1 MRASVSNSSPP
12 VPGRLAGCASCCSRS
27 SSSRSDRWRKRIVS
41 VNKPIKIVPPGDGK
55 DKADT
60 PQPADKGS
68 LFERASGAFGFDNLA
83 PARVPAKLPQGKAVR
98 MPIPARRPAAPDDL
112 HEPEP
117 RPESRPESHADAV
130 PAVAARAQPPVVID
144 ADARP
149 SRQRELGGR
158 KVEFTGK
165 PHAISRAHLRD
176 QGMIDPELGSGGL
189 VEEFRIV
196 KRQVLASVEAD
207 GTAKSRRVLIC
218 SPHPGEGKTFCATNL
233 AIALAGE
240 RQSEVVLVD
249 ADFGKPS
256 IMATFGLDPAPGLMD
271 ALRDPAIKVE
281 DLVLGTDIPGLWILP
296 AGERSGSDAE
306 YLASE
311 RTWEVLNRLT
321 RGAHDRIVI
330 FDSPPALAA
339 SPAAE
344 LAKHCGQA
352 LLVAR
357 ADSTARAAL
366 EDAVDLLSGCP
377 DIRLLLND
385 ATFSPSGRKF
395 GKYYGYGESAS

>member
-1 MRASVSNSSPP
+1 
-12 VPGRLAGCASCCSRS
+12 
-27 SSSRSDRWRKRIVS
+27 VS
-41 VNKPIKIVPPGDGK
+41 VNKPIKIVPPGEGK
-55 DKADT
+55 EAADN
-60 PQPADKGS
+60 PQVSGKRS
-68 LFERASGAFGFDNLA
+68 LFERASGAFGFDSLA
-83 PARVPAKLPQGKAVR
+83 PAKVPAKLPQGRAVR
-98 MPIPARRPAAPDDL
+98 MPKPAKRADAPAEFS
-112 HEPEP
+112 EPEQGLD
-117 RPESRPESHADAV
+117 R
-130 PAVAARAQPPVVID
+130 AAAGSQPPVVIE
-144 ADARP
+144 AETRP
-149 SRQRELGGR
+149 ARQREVGGR

-165 PHAISRAHLRD
+165 PQPISRKHLRE
-176 QGMIDPELGSGGL
+176 QGMIDPDLGSSGL

-196 KRQVLASVEAD
+196 KRQVLATAEAD

-240 RQSEVVLVD
+240 RQSEVLLVD

-256 IMATFGLDPAPGLMD
+256 IMKTFGLDPAPGLMD
-271 ALRDPAIKVE
+271 ALRDPSIKVE

-296 AGERSGSDAE
+296 AGQRSGSDAE

-357 ADSTARAAL
+357 ADNTARAAL
-366 EDAVDLLSGCP
+366 EDAIDLLSGCP

>member
-1 MRASVSNSSPP
+1 M
-12 VPGRLAGCASCCSRS
+12 
-27 SSSRSDRWRKRIVS
+27 
-41 VNKPIKIVPPGDGK
+41 NKPIKIVPPDDGK
-55 DKADT
+55 EAADT
-60 PQPADKGS
+60 PPKGS
-68 LFERASGAFGFDNLA
+68 LFERASGAFGLDRLL
-83 PARVPAKLPQGKAVR
+83 PAKVPAKLPLGKAVR
-98 MPIPARRPAAPDDL
+98 MPKPAKRSDGPDDRQDE
-112 HEPEP
+112 H
-117 RPESRPESHADAV
+117 RYDAEAPTDTV
-130 PAVAARAQPPVVID
+130 PAVAARTQTPVVIE

-149 SRQRELGGR
+149 PRQRDIGGR

-165 PHAISRAHLRD
+165 HHEISRKHLRE

-196 KRQVLASVEAD
+196 KRQVLATAEAD

-240 RQSEVVLVD
+240 CQSEVLLVD

-256 IMATFGLDPAPGLMD
+256 IMKTFGLDPAPGLMD
-271 ALRDPAIKVE
+271 ALCDPTIQVE

-395 GKYYGYGESAS
+395 GKYYGYGELES

>member
-1 MRASVSNSSPP
+1 M
-12 VPGRLAGCASCCSRS
+12 
-27 SSSRSDRWRKRIVS
+27 
-41 VNKPIKIVPPGDGK
+41 NKPIKIVPPGDAKPGDGPDNGK
-55 DKADT
+55 EAAEAPHKN
-60 PQPADKGS
+60 S
-68 LFERASGAFGFDNLA
+68 LFERASGAFGFDRLL
-83 PARVPAKLPQGKAVR
+83 PARVPAKLPEGKAVR
-98 MPIPARRPAAPDDL
+98 MPRPAKRADAADDL
-112 HEPEP
+112 RATEPGP
-117 RPESRPESHADAV
+117 DNAV
-130 PAVAARAQPPVVID
+130 TRSQPPVVID

-149 SRQRELGGR
+149 PRQREVGGQ
-158 KVEFTGK
+158 KVEFGGK
-165 PHAISRAHLRD
+165 LHPISRAHLRE

-196 KRQVLASVEAD
+196 KRQVLATVEAE
-207 GTAKSRRVLIC
+207 GTSKSRRVLIC

-240 RQSEVVLVD
+240 RQSEVLLVD

-256 IMATFGLDPAPGLMD
+256 IMKTFGLDPAPGLMD
-271 ALRDPAIKVE
+271 ALRDPSIEVE
-281 DLVLGTDIPGLWILP
+281 KLVVGTDIPGLWILP

-311 RTWEVLNRLT
+311 RTWQVLNRLT

-357 ADSTARAAL
+357 ADCTARAAL
-366 EDAVDLLSGCP
+366 EDAVDLLSGCA

-385 ATFSPSGRKF
+385 VTFSPSGRKF
-395 GKYYGYGESAS
+395 GKYYGYGESPS

>member
-1 MRASVSNSSPP
+1 M
-12 VPGRLAGCASCCSRS
+12 
-27 SSSRSDRWRKRIVS
+27 
-41 VNKPIKIVPPGDGK
+41 NKPINIVPPGDGK
-55 DKADT
+55 EEDDK
-60 PQPADKGS
+60 PQKSS
-68 LFERASGAFGFDNLA
+68 LFERASGAFGLDRLL
-83 PARVPAKLPQGKAVR
+83 PATVPAKLPQGKAVR
-98 MPIPARRPAAPDDL
+98 MPKPAKRADEVHDAEPNPDSAAT
-112 HEPEP
+112 
-117 RPESRPESHADAV
+117 RS
-130 PAVAARAQPPVVID
+130 QPPVVIE

-149 SRQRELGGR
+149 PRQREVGGR

-165 PHAISRAHLRD
+165 LHPISRAHLRE
-176 QGMIDPELGSGGL
+176 QGMIDPDLGSSGL

-196 KRQVLASVEAD
+196 KRQVLATAEAD

-240 RQSEVVLVD
+240 RQSEVLLVD

-256 IMATFGLDPAPGLMD
+256 IMKTFGLDPAPGLMD
-271 ALRDPAIKVE
+271 ALRDPTIQVE
-281 DLVLGTDIPGLWILP
+281 NLVVGTDIPGLWILP

-366 EDAVDLLSGCP
+366 EDAIDLLSGCA
-377 DIRLLLND
+377 DIRMLLND

-395 GKYYGYGESAS
+395 GKYYGYGETAS

>member
-1 MRASVSNSSPP
+1 M
-12 VPGRLAGCASCCSRS
+12 
-27 SSSRSDRWRKRIVS
+27 
-41 VNKPIKIVPPGDGK
+41 NKPINIVPPEEGK
-55 DKADT
+55 EPAET
-60 PQPADKGS
+60 PQARDKGS
-68 LFERASGAFGFDNLA
+68 LFERASGAFGLDRML
-83 PARVPAKLPQGKAVR
+83 PATVPAKLPQGKAVR
-98 MPIPARRPAAPDDL
+98 MPKPARRAGAPENT
-112 HEPEP
+112 HEPVIG
-117 RPESRPESHADAV
+117 PEAA
-130 PAVAARAQPPVVID
+130 PAVAAQPQPQPPVVID

-149 SRQRELGGR
+149 PRQREVGGR
-158 KVEFTGK
+158 KVEFAGELH
-165 PHAISRAHLRD
+165 PISRAHLRE
-176 QGMIDPELGSGGL
+176 QGMIDPDLGSSGL

-196 KRQVLASVEAD
+196 KRQVLATAEAD
-207 GTAKSRRVLIC
+207 GTAKSRRILIC

-240 RQSEVVLVD
+240 RQSEVLLID

-256 IMATFGLDPAPGLMD
+256 IMKTFGLDPAPGLMD
-271 ALRDPAIKVE
+271 ALRDPGIQVE
-281 DLVLGTDIPGLWILP
+281 NLVVGTDIPGLWILP

-377 DIRLLLND
+377 DIKLLLND

>member
-1 MRASVSNSSPP
+1 M
-12 VPGRLAGCASCCSRS
+12 
-27 SSSRSDRWRKRIVS
+27 
-41 VNKPIKIVPPGDGK
+41 NKPINIVPPEEGK
-55 DKADT
+55 ETADA
-60 PQPADKGS
+60 PHKSS
-68 LFERASGAFGFDNLA
+68 LFERASGAFGLDRLLPA
-83 PARVPAKLPQGKAVR
+83 KVPARLPLGKAVR
-98 MPIPARRPAAPDDL
+98 MPGPARHPSSDELPESEPHPDSVAAP
-112 HEPEP
+112 
-117 RPESRPESHADAV
+117 S
-130 PAVAARAQPPVVID
+130 QPPMVID

-149 SRQRELGGR
+149 PRQREVGGR
-158 KVEFTGK
+158 KVEFGGTLH
-165 PHAISRAHLRD
+165 PISRAHLRE

-196 KRQVLASVEAD
+196 KRQVLATAEAG

-233 AIALAGE
+233 AIAIAGE
-240 RQSEVVLVD
+240 RQSEVLLID
-249 ADFGKPS
+249 ADFAKPS
-256 IMATFGLDPAPGLMD
+256 IMTTFGLDPAPGLMD
-271 ALRDPAIKVE
+271 ALRDPSIKVE
-281 DLVLGTDIPGLWILP
+281 DLVVGTDIPGLWILP

-330 FDSPPALAA
+330 FDSSPALAA

-357 ADSTARAAL
+357 ADHTARAAL

-395 GKYYGYGESAS
+395 GKYYGYGESAP

>member
-1 MRASVSNSSPP
+1 M
-12 VPGRLAGCASCCSRS
+12 
-27 SSSRSDRWRKRIVS
+27 
-41 VNKPIKIVPPGDGK
+41 NKPIKIVPPGDGK
-55 DKADT
+55 EPADT
-60 PQPADKGS
+60 PQASDKGS
-68 LFERASGAFGFDNLA
+68 LFERASGAFGFDLLR

-98 MPIPARRPAAPDDL
+98 MPQPARRIDTPENGR
-112 HEPEP
+112 EPEP
-117 RPESRPESHADAV
+117 GRNAPLAV
-130 PAVAARAQPPVVID
+130 QPPPQPPVVVD

-149 SRQRELGGR
+149 PRQREVGGQ
-158 KVEFTGK
+158 KVEFTGERH
-165 PHAISRAHLRD
+165 PISRAHLRQ
-176 QGMIDPELGSGGL
+176 QGLIDPELGSGGL

-196 KRQVLASVEAD
+196 KRQVLATAEAD
-207 GTAKSRRVLIC
+207 GTARSRRVLIC

-233 AIALAGE
+233 AIALAGGRE
-240 RQSEVVLVD
+240 SEVLLID

-271 ALRDPAIKVE
+271 ALRDPSIEVE
-281 DLVLGTDIPGLWILP
+281 NLVLGTDIPGLWILP

-357 ADSTARAAL
+357 ADRTARAAL